1 MAAGGAAACS
11 AFSFGRGTE
20 LVEISKGLRRRVFD
34 RRYRQHLTGRS
45 RIAYRKWKRRF
56 LFLIGGV
63 CVGAAAVVMALLA
76 DRAQL
81 IFRSILAFSPFIPF
95 VLTPLGFG
103 FCTYLARN
111 FFPGSQGSGIPQ
123 VIAATHID
131 NPKDRIGLVSLRV
144 ACGKILV
151 MILGFL
157 CGASIGREG
166 PTVQVGASIMSAF
179 SWASPYRQ
187 RGLMLAGSAA
197 GIAAAFNTPLAGIVF
212 GIEEMSRSFEI
223 KTSGLVLG
231 AVIAAG
237 LTSLAIVGD
246 YTYFGSTPALLPLG
260 LGWLVV
266 PVCGIAGGFSGGLF
280 SRILILFGKGIPG
293 MAGRLVK
300 GWPIAFAIL
309 CGLGVA
315 ICGFFS
321 DGAVHGT
328 GYDQARAI
336 VHGENTQLFSFGF
349 WKFCATVLSAISGI
363 PGGIFA
369 PSLAIGAGLGLDLTI
384 LFQHV
389 PIGALALLGMV
400 SYLAGVV
407 QAPITSFVIVGEMT
421 EDHAM
426 IIPLMLSALMAT
438 ACSKIVCREG
448 LYHALAKNFLRA
460 LPVNRERAEKIK
472 DPEA

>member
-1 MAAGGAAACS
+1 
-11 AFSFGRGTE
+11 
-20 LVEISKGLRRRVFD
+20 
-34 RRYRQHLTGRS
+34 
-45 RIAYRKWKRRF
+45 
-56 LFLIGGV
+56 
-63 CVGAAAVVMALLA
+63 
-76 DRAQL
+76 
-81 IFRSILAFSPFIPF
+81 
-95 VLTPLGFG
+95 
-103 FCTYLARN
+103 
-111 FFPGSQGSGIPQ
+111 
-123 VIAATHID
+123 
-131 NPKDRIGLVSLRV
+131 
-144 ACGKILV
+144 
-151 MILGFL
+151 
-157 CGASIGREG
+157 
-166 PTVQVGASIMSAF
+166 
-179 SWASPYRQ
+179 
-187 RGLMLAGSAA
+187 
-197 GIAAAFNTPLAGIVF
+197 
-212 GIEEMSRSFEI
+212 
-223 KTSGLVLG
+223 
-231 AVIAAG
+231 
-237 LTSLAIVGD
+237 
-246 YTYFGSTPALLPLG
+246 
-260 LGWLVV
+260 
-266 PVCGIAGGFSGGLF
+266 
-280 SRILILFGKGIPG
+280 

>member
-1 MAAGGAAACS
+1 M
-11 AFSFGRGTE
+11 T
-20 LVEISKGLRRRVFD
+20 
-34 RRYRQHLTGRS
+34 
-45 RIAYRKWKRRF
+45 
-56 LFLIGGV
+56 GGV
-63 CVGAAAVVMALLA
+63 CVGIAAVVMALLA
-76 DRAQL
+76 DRAQML
-81 IFRSILAFSPFIPF
+81 FRHVLAFSPYAPF
-95 VLTPLGFG
+95 LLTPLGFG
-103 FCTYLARN
+103 FCAFLARYV
-111 FFPGSQGSGIPQ
+111 FPGSQGSGIPQ
-123 VIAATHID
+123 VIAATHVD
-131 NPKDRIGLVSLRV
+131 SPKDRIGLVSLRV
-144 ACGKILV
+144 AFGKILV

-246 YTYFGSTPALLPLG
+246 YTYFGSTPSTLPLG
-260 LGWLVV
+260 PSWLVV
-266 PVCGIAGGFSGGLF
+266 PICGIAGGFSGGLF
-280 SRILILFGKGIPG
+280 SRILILFGRGLSGVGGSLIK
-293 MAGRLVK
+293 R
-300 GWPIAFAIL
+300 WPIAFAIL

-315 ICGFFS
+315 LCGFFS

-336 VHGENTQLFSFGF
+336 VHGENLQLFSFGF
-349 WKFCATVLSAISGI
+349 WKFCATVFSAISGI

-369 PSLAIGAGLGLDLTI
+369 PSLAIGAGLGLDLTM
-384 LFQHV
+384 LFHDV

-426 IIPLMLSALMAT
+426 IIPLMVAALMAT
-438 ACSKIVCREG
+438 ACSKAICQDG
-448 LYHALAKNFLRA
+448 LYHALAKNFLRSVAAKREEAKTSEA
-460 LPVNRERAEKIK
+460 LKL
-472 DPEA
+472 

>member
-1 MAAGGAAACS
+1 
-11 AFSFGRGTE
+11 
-20 LVEISKGLRRRVFD
+20 
-34 RRYRQHLTGRS
+34 
-45 RIAYRKWKRRF
+45 
-56 LFLIGGV
+56 
-63 CVGAAAVVMALLA
+63 MALLA
-76 DRAQL
+76 DRAQML
-81 IFRSILAFSPFIPF
+81 FRYVLVFSPYAPLL
-95 VLTPLGFG
+95 LTPLGFG
-103 FCTYLARN
+103 FCAYLARN

-123 VIAATHID
+123 VIAATHVD
-131 NPKDRIGLVSLRV
+131 NPDDRAGLVSLRV
-144 ACGKILV
+144 ASGKILV

-179 SWASPYRQ
+179 SWAAPYRQ

-212 GIEEMSRSFEI
+212 GIEEMSRSFEV

-237 LTSLAIVGD
+237 LTSLALVGD
-246 YTYFGSTPALLPLG
+246 YTYFGSTPAVLPLG
-260 LGWLVV
+260 PGWLAV
-266 PVCGIAGGFSGGLF
+266 PICGIAGGFSGGVF
-280 SRILILFGKGIPG
+280 SRILILFGKGLPG
-293 MAGRLVK
+293 LFGSLIKRQ
-300 GWPIAFAIL
+300 PIVFAIL
-309 CGLGVA
+309 CGVGVA
-315 ICGFFS
+315 LCGFFS

-336 VHGENTQLFSFGF
+336 VHGENTHLFSFGF
-349 WKFCATVLSAISGI
+349 WKFGATVFSAVSGI

-369 PSLAIGAGLGLDLTI
+369 PSLAIGAGLGLDLTM
-384 LFQHV
+384 LFHNV

-426 IIPLMLSALMAT
+426 IIPLMVAALIAT
-438 ACSKIVCREG
+438 ACSKVICRDG

-460 LPVNRERAEKIK
+460 LAAKPEKAGAIRASKS
-472 DPEA
+472 DA